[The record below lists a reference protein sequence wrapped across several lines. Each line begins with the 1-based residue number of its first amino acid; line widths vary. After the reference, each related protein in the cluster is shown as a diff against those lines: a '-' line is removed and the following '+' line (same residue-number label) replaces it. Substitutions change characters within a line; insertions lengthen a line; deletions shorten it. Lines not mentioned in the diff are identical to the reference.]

1 MQLTQQTDYALRM
14 LIYLSKT
21 PDQGW
26 VGVREISD
34 AYQISHNHMLK
45 VTQSL
50 VALGFLESKRGAMG
64 GVRLGHKP
72 QQIRIGEVV
81 RRVENTL
88 GLAECMRGEDS
99 CPLLPACTLRS
110 VYQEALDAFLS
121 VLDRYTI
128 ADCADEPQMLSHV
141 LALLAASRAQR

>member
-64 GVRLGHKP
+64 GVRLEHRTSS
-72 QQIRIGEVV
+72 Q
-81 RRVENTL
+81 
-88 GLAECMRGEDS
+88 A
-99 CPLLPACTLRS
+99 ALRS
-110 VYQEALDAFLS
+110 MRS
-121 VLDRYTI
+121 
-128 ADCADEPQMLSHV
+128 
-141 LALLAASRAQR
+141 AAKRFSITA